1 MYATKSIQNNAW
13 PILWQRRKKK
23 VAAEATG
30 NMRINE
36 AVYSFSQCV
45 NSKMK
50 SGYCNMLQMQWFFT
64 V

>member
-1 MYATKSIQNNAW
+1 MHDLL
-13 PILWQRRKKK
+13 LWQRRKKK

-30 NMRINE
+30 NIRINE
-36 AVYSFSQCV
+36 AVYSFSRCV
-45 NSKMK
+45 NSDMK